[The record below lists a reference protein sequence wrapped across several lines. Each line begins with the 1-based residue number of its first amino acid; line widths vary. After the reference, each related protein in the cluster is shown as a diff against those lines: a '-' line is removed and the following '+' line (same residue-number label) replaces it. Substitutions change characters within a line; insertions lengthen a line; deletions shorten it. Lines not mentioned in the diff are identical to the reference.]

1 MQKIWVISLIIGLSL
16 CASFIFAQE
25 GELTVEET
33 KQEINRARIEY
44 QRLKNKME
52 AEEEELIKLIE
63 SIRSCRVSKYDT
75 SHLHGNIASFE
86 SWLMTVL
93 EEFAKINIGVI
104 ENELN
109 NLNQEIA
116 QKKADLDAKKAEL
129 RAKQAQLIG
138 KQRKLRDMIKKR
150 DGQWKKISAG
160 RQADL
165 LILYNR
171 LEGKRLE
178 LVQAPP
184 ETNTRALE
192 TAISELEIEYD
203 DLARKYKIPGYRRL
217 LEGSRALES
226 EITLLETEIFTLKQ
240 EIQALPSEIR
250 ALEGQVKELTSCIND
265 FNNVK
270 SGIEGL
276 KVDLALLKEKVNLID
291 RLLSMKEEL
300 KKIKDKE
307 KQKQKKAEIQ
317 EAVRKFNE
325 KKSRIYR
332 LKNILLGNL
341 RKMDKEEDPEKR
353 QELEDKIKDAK
364 DKLARESEKYEKE
377 EEPPSEPQP
386 APEEAKEAKPALPTP
401 KIPDVWEFI
410 MKYIRA
416 MFSMAEVNDYLGWI
430 NNNFN
435 GTIPEI
441 DSGDGISFEIIYHLN
456 STVGVGFCYE
466 HFSTSS
472 DGTLVNPWPPYN
484 QLSHA
489 QKLSAD
495 GFLGLATFSIPQ
507 GAKNLDVRGIFG
519 AGLYRSTYDE
529 SENGFTIKGNGTGF
543 GYKIGLGLNYSFT
556 EKFGICGE
564 ASYRGIKVDSFT
576 DSAGNTLQYISS
588 YGGGDIKADFSGF
601 GISAGIFFKF

>member
-1 MQKIWVISLIIGLSL
+1 MKKISVILLITGLSL
-16 CASFIFAQE
+16 CAPFIFAQE
-25 GELTVEET
+25 GELTVDET
-33 KQEINRARIEY
+33 KQEINRARTDY
-44 QRLKNKME
+44 NRLKSEMD
-52 AEEEELIKLIE
+52 AEEEDLTNLIE
-63 SIRSCRVSKYDT
+63 SIRSCRVSRYDT
-75 SHLHGNIASFE
+75 SHLHGKIASFDA
-86 SWLMTVL
+86 WLMILV
-93 EEFAKINIGVI
+93 EDFGRINIGVI
-104 ENELN
+104 ENALN
-109 NLNQEIA
+109 NLNQEIV
-116 QKKADLDAKKAEL
+116 QKKAELNAKKAEL
-129 RAKQAQLIG
+129 RAKQAQLTS
-138 KQRKLRDMIKKR
+138 KKLQLSNMIEDK
-150 DGQWKKISAG
+150 DDLWKKISAG

-165 LILYNR
+165 LILHNR

-178 LVQAPP
+178 LRQAPP
-184 ETNTRALE
+184 GADTSELE
-192 TAISELEIEYD
+192 TAINELEIEYD
-203 DLARKYKIPGYRRL
+203 TLAGEYKIPGYRGL
-217 LEGSRALES
+217 LEGSRALEA
-226 EITLLETEIFTLKQ
+226 EITLLETDIATLKQ
-240 EIQALPSEIR
+240 EIQALPAEIR
-250 ALEGQVKELTSCIND
+250 ALESQVKELTSCID
-265 FNNVK
+265 DYINVK
-270 SGIEGL
+270 CGIEGL

-300 KKIKDKE
+300 EKIKDKE
-307 KQKQKKAEIQ
+307 KQEQKKAEIQ
-317 EAVRKFNE
+317 KEVKEFEE
-325 KKSRIYR
+325 KKRRINR
-332 LKNILLGNL
+332 LKNILIVNL
-341 RKMDKEEDPEKR
+341 RKKDKEEEPEKR

-364 DKLARESEKYEKE
+364 DKLARESKEYEEE
-377 EEPPSEPQP
+377 EEPPSEPPP
-386 APEEAKEAKPALPTP
+386 APEEAKETKPALPTP

-435 GTIPEI
+435 GNIPEI
-441 DSGDGISFEIIYHLN
+441 DSGYGISFEVIYHLN

-484 QLSHA
+484 QLSHS

-507 GAKNLDVRGIFG
+507 GVKNLDVRGIFG

-576 DSAGNTLQYISS
+576 DSAGDTLQYIST